1 MSATSD
7 TGNSGG
13 ASATQ
18 KIKVKV
24 WDAPTRL
31 FHWSLAVALG
41 VAWLSG
47 EQGNFTVHFIAGHV
61 VFGLVVFRLIWGL
74 IGSETA
80 RFSHFVKGPGAVLGY
95 LGGLIGKQPDHVVGH
110 NPAGA
115 LMVVALL
122 LLVAIQA
129 GTGLFASENTW
140 AFVSG
145 PLAGLVDGATSS
157 TLTSL
162 HKGVLF
168 DVLVI
173 LAGIHIAAAFLYLFV
188 KRENLIRP
196 MVLGAKP
203 LPADKADPPPRM
215 ASPLLALVVA
225 VAVAALAGWLYSLT

>member
-7 TGNSGG
+7 TENAGG

-18 KIKVKV
+18 KVKVKV

-31 FHWSLAVALG
+31 FHWGLAVALG

-80 RFSHFVKGPGAVLGY
+80 RFSRFVRGPGAVVSY
-95 LGGLIGKQPDHVVGH
+95 LRKMVGKSPDYSVGH

-145 PLAGLVDGATSS
+145 PLAGLVDGETSS

-168 DVLVI
+168 DALVI
-173 LAGIHIAAAFLYLFV
+173 LAGVHIAAAFLYLFV

-215 ASPLLALVVA
+215 ASPLLALMVVA
-225 VAVAALAGWLYSLT
+225 AVAALAGWLYSLT